1 MYIPPISYSNLRVS
15 SHSLSLFVPLFSYA
29 APEILLT
36 AFDPFLTLQLR
47 CCGAEGPEDWA
58 RSVFNGFRDLDHAP
72 EIGIPRTQA
81 DVVGGMALTAA
92 LPKVTMINDF
102 SSILKSYIGLT
113 IGLLPFVLSP
123 VQHPDLVLQDRP
135 AGDGAVPG
143 GREGRAADEH
153 T

>member
-1 MYIPPISYSNLRVS
+1 MILKAVKLLEFESPHNKSIKSLLVS
-15 SHSLSLFVPLFSYA
+15 FCPLVSYA

-92 LPKVTMINDF
+92 LPKVTIINDF
-102 SSILKSYIGLT
+102 SNLKWSLT
-113 IGLLPFVLSP
+113 SV
-123 VQHPDLVLQDRP
+123 
-135 AGDGAVPG
+135 
-143 GREGRAADEH
+143 
-153 T
+153 